1 MQHYFVFLSFE
12 VLSASNYDKDF
23 IYNEME
29 ELGLY
34 SKLKLGEEL
43 QPLPE
48 GTFIGEYKF
57 KDKEN
62 LKNLVYT
69 EVSELFKKHGIK
81 ARLFISVSESA
92 TIGLEDLNLTS
103 AVQTPSEETFSAA
116 DFFDELDKTG
126 FSQKS

>member
-23 IYNEME
+23 FYNEME

-34 SKLKLGEEL
+34 SKISVGTALH
-43 QPLPE
+43 QLPE
-48 GTFIGEYKF
+48 GTFISEYQAKTME
-57 KDKEN
+57 D

-69 EVSELFKKHGIK
+69 EVSELFHKYGIS

-92 TIGLEDLNLTS
+92 TIGLEDLKAVPPADTS
-103 AVQTPSEETFSAA
+103 DDVAFSAA
-116 DFFDELDKTG
+116 DFFDELDKNG
-126 FSQKS
+126 FQQKS